1 MVIDRPNI
9 LDVEEKIKEERLKTI
24 MLFTG
29 IRKATTERNAVRI
42 KLVIRVNR
50 LFSEKAIRT
59 KPVKN
64 GT

>member
-24 MLFTG
+24 MLLTG
-29 IRKATTERNAVRI
+29 IRKATVERKAVSI
-42 KLVIRVNR
+42 KLVMRVNR

-59 KPVKN
+59 SPVKN

>member
-1 MVIDRPNI
+1 MLRK
-9 LDVEEKIKEERLKTI
+9 KIKEERLNTI

-42 KLVIRVNR
+42 KLVMRVNR